1 MLLLAVSSQTI
12 RKLKSPKDYDEAV
25 YLYLRG
31 KPNANLSYAWVPCRE
46 GIQTEFDIDIDAKLG
61 VVFYPHL
68 FIVKKSH
75 TKPSFQQISGAI
87 YDAAEEN
94 T

>member
-46 GIQTEFDIDIDAKLG
+46 GIQTEFDIDIGAK
-61 VVFYPHL
+61 VRVAIHC
-68 FIVKKSH
+68 
-75 TKPSFQQISGAI
+75 TKTYTAPSFQQISGAI

>member
-31 KPNANLSYAWVPCRE
+31 KPKANLSYVWVPCRE
-46 GIQTEFDIDIDAKLG
+46 GIQTEFDIDIGAKLG

-68 FIVKKSH
+68 FIVQKA
-75 TKPSFQQISGAI
+75 TQCLLPTNLWSFL
-87 YDAAEEN
+87 
-94 T
+94 